1 MLLRGTAAVAV
12 VIVLAGG
19 GFLLARGTT
28 VPSGT
33 GTSSGSVGAPANAPG
48 VHRAESQQEPAG
60 VTGTSRLH
68 YKLHGK
74 VVTATALASHM
85 NFTRAGLGRQVQRAM
100 ASQVT
105 FGPAHRAPYTT
116 PAPGGGAGGTRGT
129 SGTKSSGS
137 LLGGVRIGTLNGCLS
152 RVSAGR
158 RVVLTEIARY
168 LGRPATII
176 VLKSL
181 TANILDV
188 AIVGLACSASA
199 PDYIVQTTVP
209 AG

>member
-1 MLLRGTAAVAV
+1 M
-12 VIVLAGG
+12 
-19 GFLLARGTT
+19 
-28 VPSGT
+28 T
-33 GTSSGSVGAPANAPG
+33 GAT
-48 VHRAESQQEPAG
+48 
-60 VTGTSRLH
+60 RLH
-68 YKLHGK
+68 YRLHGK

-85 NFTRAGLGRQVQRAM
+85 NFTRSGLGRQVHRAL

-105 FGPAHRAPYTT
+105 FGTAHSPSYTSPA
-116 PAPGGGAGGTRGT
+116 AG
-129 SGTKSSGS
+129 GTKSSGP

-188 AIVGLACSASA
+188 AVVGLACSASA
-199 PDYIVQTTVP
+199 ADYIAQTTVP
-209 AG
+209 SG